1 MKREVLFMSARE
13 VNEKPHIGFI
23 GLGHMGSHMATRL
36 LDAGYALT
44 VYDRTRERTVPFKE
58 RGAVVVQT
66 PRDVAAGSE
75 FTLSCV
81 TDDAALDEVMYG
93 REGALS
99 VARPGVTYID
109 LSTVSPMESR
119 KIYDFAR
126 EKRAEMIDA
135 AVSGSV
141 PQVEAG
147 DLVIFV
153 GGDPQSYEKC
163 LPILQVLGHKTFY
176 MGASGMGTTMKLVVN
191 TMLGL
196 GMQAL
201 AEAFSLGE
209 KAGLDK
215 KQLIEVLGQTT
226 VLSPSIRSKLE
237 NVQAEVYPVN
247 FALELMYK
255 DFSLILQEAHARSV
269 PMPATAA
276 AHQMFAAASAENV
289 KGDFSAIVHFMETLS
304 GIAAQPVS

>member
-1 MKREVLFMSARE
+1 MPEREVTA
-13 VNEKPHIGFI
+13 KPNIGFI

-36 LDAGYALT
+36 LDAGYPLT
-44 VYDRTRERTVPFKE
+44 VYDRTREKTLPFKE
-58 RGAVVVQT
+58 RGATVVLT

-75 FTLSCV
+75 ITMSCV
-81 TDDAALDEVMYG
+81 TNDTALEEVMFG
-93 REGALS
+93 REGALA
-99 VARPGVTYID
+99 VARPGATYID

-119 KIYDFAR
+119 RIYNAAK

-153 GGDPQSYEKC
+153 GGDQQVYEEC

-191 TMLGL
+191 TLLGL
-196 GMQAL
+196 AMQAL

-226 VLSPSIRSKLE
+226 VLSPSVRSKLE
-237 NVQAEVYPVN
+237 NVEKEVYPVN
-247 FALELMYK
+247 FALDLMYK
-255 DFSLILQEAHARSV
+255 DFSLILQESHARSV

-304 GIAAQPVS
+304 GIAARPVS

>member
-1 MKREVLFMSARE
+1 MPTREG
-13 VNEKPHIGFI
+13 NTKPHVGFI

-44 VYDRTRERTVPFKE
+44 VYDRTRERTQPFRE
-58 RGAVVVQT
+58 RGATVAQT

-81 TDDAALDEVMYG
+81 TNDAALDEIMFG

-99 VARPGVTYID
+99 VARPGATYID
-109 LSTVSPMESR
+109 LSTVSPVESR
-119 KIYDFAR
+119 KIYGAAR
-126 EKRAEMIDA
+126 EKRAEMLDA

-141 PQVEAG
+141 PQVESG

-153 GGDPQSYEKC
+153 GGEQQVYEKC
-163 LPILQVLGHKTFY
+163 QPILQVLGHKIFH
-176 MGASGMGTTMKLVVN
+176 MGGNGMGTTMKLVVN
-191 TMLGL
+191 TLLGL
-196 GMQAL
+196 SIQAL

-215 KQLIEVLGQTT
+215 KQLIEVLDQTA

-237 NVQAEVYPVN
+237 NVQNEVYPVN
-247 FALELMYK
+247 FALSLMYK
-255 DFSLILQEAHARSV
+255 DFSLILQEAHEREV

-276 AHQMFAAASAENV
+276 AHQMFAAASAEGV
-289 KGDFSAIVHFMETLS
+289 AGDFSAIVHFMETLS
-304 GIAAQPVS
+304 GIAARAVQEE

>member
-1 MKREVLFMSARE
+1 MAARDVSA
-13 VNEKPHIGFI
+13 KPHVGFI
-23 GLGHMGSHMATRL
+23 GLGHMGSHMAIRL

-44 VYDRTRERTVPFKE
+44 VYDRTKERTQPFKE
-58 RGAVVVQT
+58 RGANVVLT
-66 PRDVAAGSE
+66 PRDVAGGSE
-75 FTLSCV
+75 ITLSCV
-81 TDDAALDEVMYG
+81 TNDTALDNVMFG

-99 VARPGVTYID
+99 VARPGATYID

-119 KIYDFAR
+119 KIYDAAR

-141 PQVEAG
+141 PQVESG

-153 GGDPQSYEKC
+153 GGDQQTYEKC

-176 MGASGMGTTMKLVVN
+176 MGANGMGTTMKLVVN

-226 VLSPSIRSKLE
+226 VLSPSMRSKLE
-237 NVQAEVYPVN
+237 NVKNEVYPVN
-247 FALELMYK
+247 FALSLMYK
-255 DFSLILQEAHARSV
+255 DFSLILQEAYARNV

-276 AHQMFAAASAENV
+276 SHQMFAAASAENV

-304 GIAAQPVS
+304 GIAARPVESE